1 MNFGEVFNDI
11 KTIDTSKVISW
22 LILLIIVIIVIG
34 LIVGILN
41 LVPYIGIVLGFLLG
55 QSLLEIIFYR
65 SLGLLYREA

>member
-1 MNFGEVFNDI
+1 MAYF
-11 KTIDTSKVISW
+11 
-22 LILLIIVIIVIG
+22 LIIVIIVIG